1 MSRFFTEISS
11 SNTNHPPKSK
21 AAYDAIGSDFKKIF
35 FGFFAVDYSGFNGI
49 EDHPDAD
56 IRFAFGLYFN
66 TPFIEALKQTLA
78 PMLVSHDQTNE
89 INILLLNT
97 RQLPD
102 EHPLWTHQ
110 GRMDIYS
117 EFMSN
122 LITATIEEIKNHK
135 IPDEEQTFLE
145 RLSREMPHF
154 TEEKILE
161 LLSNYFKVFKKDF
174 DASSKF
180 EKKYQIL
187 ETLVQLSIPLSYY
200 GHFRA
205 FISHREQCRLN
216 WLFNQSPLSS
226 LLPEITEEIKS
237 HLISPENIIS
247 SVQGV

>member
-11 SNTNHPPKSK
+11 SNTNPPPKSK
-21 AAYDAIGSDFKKIF
+21 AAYDAICSDFKKF
-35 FGFFAVDYSGFNGI
+35 FLGFFAVDYSGFNGI
-49 EDHPDAD
+49 VDHPDAD
-56 IRFAFGLYFN
+56 IRFVFGLYFN
-66 TPFIEALKQTLA
+66 PAFIEALKQTLA
-78 PMLVSHDQTNE
+78 PMLVSHVKTNE
-89 INILLLNT
+89 RNILLLNT

-117 EFMSN
+117 EFMNN
-122 LITATIEEIKNHK
+122 LIQETIKEIKNHK
-135 IPDEEQTFLE
+135 ILDEEQTFIA
-145 RLSREMPHF
+145 RLSQEMPHF
-154 TEEKILE
+154 TEEKISE
-161 LLSNYFKVFKKDF
+161 LLNDYFKVFKKDF
-174 DASSKF
+174 DASTQF

-205 FISHREQCRLN
+205 FISHREECRLN

-226 LLPEITEEIKS
+226 LLPEITS

-247 SVQGV
+247 SGQGV